1 MIYAIIQDEL
11 MHSEFEYWIKILK
24 IRDGEGK
31 NLKCK
36 FTINY
41 DYMRLNETNE
51 TSSSGIN

>member
-1 MIYAIIQDEL
+1 